1 MARRKVE
8 VRREEILATTVAQVA
23 RLGFANT
30 RVSDVAAALGISP
43 GLVFY
48 HFVSKDRL
56 LAAALEHA
64 VESDLARLDVAL
76 ARGQDPY
83 DRLVQLLRLY
93 APEGKAPGWTLWI
106 DAWASA
112 LREPTLR
119 RTMRRL
125 DVRWRHALQG
135 VITDGVD
142 HGSFRCADPHASAQ
156 RLTALLDGLSVQVTV
171 GRTVSRRQM
180 AAWVR
185 DAAAAELGADR
196 GRLG

>member
-8 VRREEILATTVAQVA
+8 VRREEILATTVAQVS
-23 RLGFANT
+23 RLGFAST

-64 VESDLARLDVAL
+64 VQSDLARLEVAL
-76 ARGQDPY
+76 ARGKDPF

-106 DAWASA
+106 EAWASA
-112 LREPTLR
+112 LREPALR

-125 DVRWRHALQG
+125 DVRWRDALQD
-135 VITDGVD
+135 VITDGVAQ
-142 HGSFRCADPHASAQ
+142 GAFRCADPHASAQ
-156 RLTALLDGLSVQVTV
+156 RLTALMDGLSVQVTV

-180 AAWVR
+180 SAWVR

-196 GRLG
+196 RLLG